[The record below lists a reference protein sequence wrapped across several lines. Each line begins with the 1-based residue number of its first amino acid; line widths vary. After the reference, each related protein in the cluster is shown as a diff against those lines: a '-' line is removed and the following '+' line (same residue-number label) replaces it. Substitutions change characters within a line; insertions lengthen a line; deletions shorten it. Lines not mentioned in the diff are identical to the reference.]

1 MRRLLCATAVSGA
14 LLLLGAGCS
23 SDDPAG
29 STAAPTPL
37 ASAGAGSAAAPASG
51 APASGDVAVGEVA
64 LPGNSEVICV
74 QAAKAAG
81 DAGQS
86 FAQDLKLL
94 IDAQSAQDAGR
105 VAKAKAKTARDVGD
119 YSHTLTELAKS
130 ASEPAL
136 KAALTDLGEQVTA
149 LGGDVFTIDAA
160 QLTALRETLDK
171 ACGKG

>member
-1 MRRLLCATAVSGA
+1 MRRLLCATAVSGT

-37 ASAGAGSAAAPASG
+37 ASASAAAPASG